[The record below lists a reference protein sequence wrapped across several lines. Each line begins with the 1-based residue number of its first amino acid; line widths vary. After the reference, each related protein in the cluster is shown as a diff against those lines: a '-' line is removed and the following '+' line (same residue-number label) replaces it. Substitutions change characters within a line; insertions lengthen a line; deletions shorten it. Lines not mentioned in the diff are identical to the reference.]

1 MKTPGVPD
9 DDLFV
14 RSRAA
19 LLDALEALEAHKAS
33 VIVIGAQAIYLRT
46 RSAPVA
52 LAEAT
57 KDSDLAVDP
66 RHLAEDP
73 LIEVAMTGAGF
84 YRDPVGG
91 QPGAWL
97 NGEGIP
103 VDLMVPEAL
112 AGPGGKN
119 RRGARIP
126 PHDRGAMRRARGLE
140 AVVVDNDVMEVTALE
155 GVDSRRHQARV
166 AGPAALL
173 IAKVHKIAERV
184 AVPNRLVDK
193 DAHDIYRILVGTDTA
208 ALASTSRD
216 LIDVA
221 FCHDTTVEAL
231 ELLRELF
238 AAGSDALGSVM
249 AGRAEEGIGEPATVS
264 LQTSILSADLLAAL
278 DA

>member
-84 YRDPVGG
+84 YRDPVAG

-103 VDLMVPEAL
+103 VDLMC
-112 AGPGGKN
+112 
-119 RRGARIP
+119 P
-126 PHDRGAMRRARGLE
+126 P
-140 AVVVDNDVMEVTALE
+140 
-155 GVDSRRHQARV
+155 QAR
-166 AGPAALL
+166 
-173 IAKVHKIAERV
+173 
-184 AVPNRLVDK
+184 
-193 DAHDIYRILVGTDTA
+193 
-208 ALASTSRD
+208 SR
-216 LIDVA
+216 
-221 FCHDTTVEAL
+221 T
-231 ELLRELF
+231 
-238 AAGSDALGSVM
+238 
-249 AGRAEEGIGEPATVS
+249 
-264 LQTSILSADLLAAL
+264 
-278 DA
+278 